1 VWWLLSCGSFLSEE
15 PDFHLL
21 AQPLRAAQ
29 KIEFV
34 FPASLET
41 YQREHPELTPLRP
54 VAFSARPGR
63 PRAEEILCI
72 LATQLRSGAVF
83 SFYYQELFLAAIH
96 GNQVRHE
103 LACHRQCGAIGITFS
118 LFGVVEQGQ

>member
-1 VWWLLSCGSFLSEE
+1 MCWLLSRGSFLSEE

-41 YQREHPELTPLRP
+41 YQREHPELGPFAQSRSRQDL
-54 VAFSARPGR
+54 AGYASKKSSLYFSP
-63 PRAEEILCI
+63 PRYAAVRFSPSTIRNSFW
-72 LATQLRSGAVF
+72 LRSTATKYATSLRATARVARLALPFRF
-83 SFYYQELFLAAIH
+83 SE
-96 GNQVRHE
+96 
-103 LACHRQCGAIGITFS
+103 S
-118 LFGVVEQGQ
+118 